1 MNLLE
6 RTIASI
12 APERALHRAIAR
24 DRLKYFSHDAANPG
38 RRRGGSGGRMK
49 NASSES
55 WRMGRDRIELLW
67 DARDLHRNFGIL
79 QGMVS
84 RIVQYATDDILYI
97 ASTGDKVADGEYQA
111 FMREWGERCDVTGR
125 HQLGQLLRMAETA
138 MLVDGDHGWNMVDVE
153 EAGEFQIRIQ
163 PIEADRIGNVLNPA
177 DAGNPLCIG
186 GVNIDEVGRVL
197 SYAIYKRDRITSNVT
212 FEHEVPADS
221 FLHIFD
227 PWRVDQYRGVS
238 ALAAALAPAR
248 DLYEIASAEMQAAK
262 WQVGHAGM
270 IYTDDPYKPGNDSA
284 WNTSDATAGGGSSGA
299 SRPSE
304 ISMKA
309 GKVLRLVQGE
319 KIQFA
324 PGTTRPSGAFMA
336 LYSATVRAICQPL
349 NMPYGFLYDM
359 SALSGHT
366 GRVEIAQATRAIAR
380 LQKLLVAQALNPV
393 RDRVL
398 SRAIATGQLGF
409 HPNWRQGRWGFGAT
423 LTGDY
428 GNDVQAKL
436 ALLNAGVIT
445 VSDMISD
452 NGGNFEDVA
461 RRAAS
466 EVKFYQGLAAETQ
479 VPIELITAR
488 LTNPTQTLAAINTP
502 PSPPPQG
509 LVPQGADTKPLLE
522 VLKQAGEG
530 TMDRKAAVATL
541 VTLYGIAPQDA
552 ELMVPRPAPRPDAST
567 PPENPPTNS
576 EE

>member
-1 MNLLE
+1 MNFLE
-6 RTIASI
+6 RSI
-12 APERALHRAIAR
+12 AAVAPNAALSRAYAR
-24 DRLKYFSHDAANPG
+24 ERLKAFAYDSASPG
-38 RRRGGSGGRMK
+38 RRRGGSGGRQK

-55 WRMGRDRIELLW
+55 WRAGRDRIEVMW
-67 DARDLHRNFGIL
+67 DARDLVRNFGIL
-79 QGMVS
+79 QGMVA
-84 RIVQYATDDILYI
+84 RVVQYTTDHIQYV
-97 ASTGDKVADGEYQA
+97 ASTGESGIDSEYQA
-111 FMREWGERCDVTGR
+111 YMAEWAEKADVTGR
-125 HQLGQLLRMAETA
+125 HHLEALLRMADWSSF
-138 MLVDGDHGWNMVDVE
+138 VDGDHGWNMVDVE
-153 EAGEFQIRIQ
+153 ENGEWEVRIQ

-197 SYAIYKRDRITSNVT
+197 SYSIYKRDRITSNVT
-212 FEHEVPADS
+212 FEHDVPAEC

-227 PWRVDQYRGVS
+227 PSRVDQYRGVS
-238 ALAAALAPAR
+238 GLSAALAPAR
-248 DLYEIASAEMQAAK
+248 DLYEIASAEMMAAK
-262 WQVGHAGM
+262 WQVGHAGFV
-270 IYTDDPYKPGNDSA
+270 YTDDPYKPGSDSA
-284 WNTSDATAGGGSSGA
+284 WNAKDGGGTGSGSSRDSVIQMEA
-299 SRPSE
+299 S
-304 ISMKA
+304 
-309 GKVLRLVQGE
+309 KVTRLTAGE

-324 PGTTRPSGAFMA
+324 PGSMRPSGAFMA
-336 LYSATVRAICQPL
+336 LYTATVRAVCQPL

-380 LQKLLVAQALNPV
+380 RQKLLVTQALNPT

-398 SRAIATGQLGF
+398 GRAIALGKLPY
-409 HPNWRQGRWGFGAT
+409 HPNWRSGRWGFGAT

-428 GNDVQAKL
+428 GNDVNAKL

-445 VSDMISD
+445 VSDLISD
-452 NGGNFEDVA
+452 NGGNFESVA

-466 EVKFYQGLAAETQ
+466 EVKFYQGLASETG

-509 LVPQGADTKPLLE
+509 LVPSGEDPKPLLE

-530 TMDRKAAVATL
+530 VLDRKSAVATL

-552 ELMVPRPAPRPDAST
+552 ELMVPRPAPKPEET
-567 PPENPPTNS
+567 PQPPQAES
-576 EE
+576 

>member
-1 MNLLE
+1 MNFLE
-6 RTIASI
+6 RTIASV
-12 APERALHRAIAR
+12 APSVALNRAVAR
-24 DRLKYFSHDAANPG
+24 ERLKLFAYDAASPG
-38 RRRGGSGGRMK
+38 NRRGRSGGRMK

-55 WRMGRDRIELLW
+55 WRSGRDRISLMW

-79 QGMVS
+79 QGMVA

-97 ASTGDKVADGEYQA
+97 PSTGDQGADGEYQA
-111 FMREWGERCDVTGR
+111 FMAEWSEKADVTGR
-125 HQLGQLLRMAETA
+125 HQLGGLLRMAETG

-153 EAGEFQIRIQ
+153 ENGEWQIRIQ

-186 GVNIDEVGRVL
+186 GVNIDDVGRVL
-197 SYAIYKRDRITSNVT
+197 SYSIYKRDRITSNVT
-212 FEHEVPADS
+212 FEHDVPAEC

-248 DLYEIASAEMQAAK
+248 DLYEISDAEMLAAK

-270 IYTDDPYKPGNDSA
+270 IYTDDPYKPASDSA
-284 WNTSDATAGGGSSGA
+284 WNATDGGSSGSGEA
-299 SRPSE
+299 RPSE
-304 ISMKA
+304 IQMQA
-309 GKVLRLVQGE
+309 GKVLRLTQGE
-319 KIQFA
+319 KVQFA

-336 LYSATVRAICQPL
+336 LYTATVRAICQPL

-359 SALSGHT
+359 TALSGHT
-366 GRVEIAQATRAIAR
+366 GRVEIAQATRSIAR

-393 RDRVL
+393 RDRVIG
-398 SRAIATGQLGF
+398 RAIATGQLGF
-409 HPNWRQGRWGFGAT
+409 HPNWRSGRWGFGAT

-428 GNDVQAKL
+428 GNDVTAKL
-436 ALLNAGVIT
+436 QLLNAGVIT

-452 NGGNFEDVA
+452 NGGSFEAVA

-466 EVKFYQGLAAETQ
+466 EVKFYQGLAAESG
-479 VPIELITAR
+479 VPIELITGR
-488 LTNPTQTLAAINTP
+488 LTNPTQALAAINTP

-509 LVPQGADTKPLLE
+509 LVPSGEDTKPLLE

-530 TMDRKAAVATL
+530 TMDRKSAIATL
-541 VTLYGIAPQDA
+541 VTLYGITPQDA
-552 ELMVPRPAPRPDAST
+552 ELMVPRPAPKPEEPPVPQ
-567 PPENPPTNS
+567 PPE
-576 EE
+576 E

>member
-12 APERALHRAIAR
+12 APERALNRAFAR
-24 DRLKYFSHDAANPG
+24 ERLKHFSHDAASPG
-38 RRRGGSGGRMK
+38 RRRSGSGGRMK

-55 WRMGRDRIELLW
+55 WRMGRDRIALLW

-111 FMREWGERCDVTGR
+111 YMREWGEKCDVTGR
-125 HQLGQLLRMAETA
+125 HQLGALLRMAQTA
-138 MLVDGDHGWNMVDVE
+138 SLVDVDHGWNVVDVE
-153 EAGEFQIRIQ
+153 ENGEWQIRIQ
-163 PIEADRIGNVLNPA
+163 PIEADRIGNVLNPS

-197 SYAIYKRDRITSNVT
+197 SYSIYKRDRITSNVT
-212 FEHEVPADS
+212 FEHDVPAEC

-248 DLYEIASAEMQAAK
+248 DLYEIADAEMMAAK

-270 IYTDDPYKPGNDSA
+270 IYTDDPYKPGSDSA
-284 WNTSDATAGGGSSGA
+284 WNTTDSSSRTGDSGGSS
-299 SRPSE
+299 E
-304 ISMKA
+304 IQMQA
-309 GKVLRLVQGE
+309 GKVLRLTSGE
-319 KIQFA
+319 KVQFA
-324 PGTTRPSGAFMA
+324 PGAMRPSGAFMA

-398 SRAIATGQLGF
+398 GRAISTGQLPF

-428 GNDVQAKL
+428 GNDVNAKL

-466 EVKFYQGLAAETQ
+466 EVKFYQGLASETQ

-502 PSPPPQG
+502 PSPPPSG

-530 TMDRKAAVATL
+530 TMDRKSAVATL
-541 VTLYGIAPQDA
+541 VTLYGIPPQDA
-552 ELMVPRPAPRPDAST
+552 ELMVPRPAPRPEAST
-567 PPENPPTNS
+567 PTGSPQPES

>member
-1 MNLLE
+1 MNFLE
-6 RTIASI
+6 RTIATV
-12 APERALHRAIAR
+12 APTTALNRAFAR
-24 DRLKYFSHDAANPG
+24 ERLKFFSHDAASPG

-55 WRMGRDRIELLW
+55 WRMGRDRIELMW
-67 DARDLHRNFGIL
+67 QARDLHRNFGIL

-111 FMREWGERCDVTGR
+111 YMREWAEKADVTGR
-125 HQLGQLLRMAETA
+125 HQLGALLRMAESA
-138 MLVDGDHGWNMVDVE
+138 VLVDGDHGWNMVDVE
-153 EAGEFQIRIQ
+153 ENGEWQIRIQ
-163 PIEADRIGNVLNPA
+163 PIEADRIGNVLNPS

-197 SYAIYKRDRITSNVT
+197 SYSIYKRDRITSNVT
-212 FEHEVPADS
+212 FEHEVPADC

-227 PWRVDQYRGVS
+227 PWRVDQYRGVT

-248 DLYEIASAEMQAAK
+248 DLYEIADAEMMAAK

-270 IYTDDPYKPGNDSA
+270 IYTDDPFKPGSDSA
-284 WNTSDATAGGGSSGA
+284 WNATDASAGSGGA

-304 ISMKA
+304 ISMEA
-309 GKVLRLVQGE
+309 GKVLRLTQGE
-319 KIQFA
+319 KVQFA
-324 PGTTRPSGAFMA
+324 PGAMRPSGAFMA

-380 LQKLLVAQALNPV
+380 LQKLLIAQALNPV
-393 RDRVL
+393 RDRVI
-398 SRAIATGQLGF
+398 SRAISTGQLPF

-428 GNDVQAKL
+428 GNDVNAKL
-436 ALLNAGVIT
+436 QLLNAGVIT
-445 VSDMISD
+445 VSDLISD

-466 EVKFYQGLAAETQ
+466 EVKFYQGLASETQ

-502 PSPPPQG
+502 PPQPPQG
-509 LVPQGADTKPLLE
+509 LVPQGSDTKPLLE

-530 TMDRKAAVATL
+530 TMDRKSAVATL
-541 VTLYGIAPQDA
+541 VTLYGIPPQDA
-552 ELMVPRPAPRPDAST
+552 ELMVPRPSPRPEAST
-567 PPENPPTNS
+567 PAVNPQPES